1 MTSIQ
6 PKGQLFLVGVGP
18 GDPELMTLRAVRVL
32 RQAPVWLAPKGRK
45 NGSSSALKIAASQV
59 DTADKTIVELH
70 FPMKKVRLG
79 QTPDPELQEGWK
91 AAAEAVLDHL
101 VSGRDVAFPT
111 LGDPALYS
119 TAFYLLTTLHQR
131 YPDVQATIIPGI
143 TAMAACSANVGAPLG
158 LGDDVVSIVPAVFDD
173 ERLRDILTRVDAV
186 VLMKVHRRLAPVVAL
201 LDELGITDQAV
212 LVERCGMEDQK
223 IYTDVREALGRDLHY
238 FTTMLIR
245 RRAVGTGLTRYEGC
259 NERSRSICREMV

>member
-6 PKGQLFLVGVGP
+6 QQGQLFLVGVGP

-32 RQAPVWLAPKGRK
+32 QEAPVWLAPKGRK
-45 NGSSSALKIAASQV
+45 NGSSSALQIAAAQV
-59 DTADKTIVELH
+59 ATTDKTIVELH

-79 QTPDPELQEGWK
+79 QVPDPELQAGWE
-91 AAAEAVLDHL
+91 AAAEAVLGHL

-119 TAFYLLTTLHQR
+119 TAFYLLATLQQR
-131 YPDVQATIIPGI
+131 HPEVQVTIIPGI

-201 LDELGITDQAV
+201 LDELGLTDHAV
-212 LVERCGMEDQK
+212 LIERCGMADQR
-223 IYTDVREALGRDLHY
+223 IYTDVREALGRELHY

-245 RRAVGTGLTRYEGC
+245 RRPVGSGLAIHEECAEGRRVVC
-259 NERSRSICREMV
+259 GEVV